1 MTACA
6 SVAQQLPLLTL
17 EPVAEEAASVHRR
30 WRSRVRPEIVVT
42 DERWDLPVLRWADA
56 HPVVYDVVEPGSRSR
71 AYGFGACSHVGWA
84 QRGPDPAATFERV
97 RTVYGDLHDPLKGLG
112 IFQWR
117 AQFTLAHFGERG
129 FAGGTFCTPTAGG
142 VHGSVLTLDY
152 TPELLDD
159 VALRFAAWADRHRRP
174 VAVVLAR
181 GRQEVRR
188 WDWETEILPR
198 LRPAGGEDVSN

>member
-1 MTACA
+1 
-6 SVAQQLPLLTL
+6 
-17 EPVAEEAASVHRR
+17 
-30 WRSRVRPEIVVT
+30 VRPEIVVA
-42 DERWDLPVLRWADA
+42 DEKWDLPVLRWADA

-71 AYGFGACSHVGWA
+71 AYGFGACSHIGWA
-84 QRGPDPAATFERV
+84 QRGQDPAATFERV
-97 RTVYGDLHDPLKGLG
+97 RTVYDDLHDPIKGRG

-129 FAGGTFCTPTAGG
+129 FAGGTFCTLTARGA
-142 VHGSVLTLDY
+142 HGDVLTMDY

-159 VALRFAAWADRHRRP
+159 VALRFAAWADRCRSP

-188 WDWETEILPR
+188 WDWETEMLPR
-198 LRPAGGEDVSN
+198 LRRAGGEDVSN